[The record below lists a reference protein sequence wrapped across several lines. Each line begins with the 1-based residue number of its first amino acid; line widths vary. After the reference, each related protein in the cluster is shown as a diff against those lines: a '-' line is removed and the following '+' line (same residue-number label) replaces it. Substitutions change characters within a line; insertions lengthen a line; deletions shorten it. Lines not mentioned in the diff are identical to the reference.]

1 MNPKLG
7 LVCINCF
14 TAVLCACGGGSS
26 SSEQPVNVAP
36 TISTLATVSVLE
48 GQILNAQI
56 DAADQN
62 ANQITL
68 SLDLNSVDSRLF
80 SLDNKGRLTF
90 TNHPDF
96 EAPEDLDNDNVY
108 QVTVVASDGSLS
120 TAATVSVLVTDA
132 FEARVVDGPI
142 AGARFFIDLN
152 DNNIEDSGEPS
163 GITDDEGFILIP
175 QISLADAVNP
185 KVITRGGRDTSTG
198 QELRNLVLVGPI
210 SADLRNFVF
219 VTPLSTI
226 GFSSADTPQIFA
238 ALGVTETGAAIFG
251 NDLWAAAENQEA
263 RALEIQRLNAQLG
276 IILLSLER
284 LFPQVDGVVPNLLAV
299 NRQLTLE
306 VLAHSSTSGILRLT
320 DSALLSSI
328 FTNFEQVHNTGISN
342 DALSTVAQ
350 TVASINILL
359 ASSALDPTS
368 VNADTILELFQTRVL
383 NAINSLIS
391 NNISPTDFM
400 AETTVE
406 MIFAGAPVPDS
417 TLDTDADG
425 LHDVFDTDTDND
437 NVLNNNDAF
446 PLDTSEYVDSD
457 FDGIGNNADPDDD
470 NDGVNDV
477 DDAFPLDAA
486 ETLDT
491 DGDGTGNNADPD
503 DDNDGVNDV
512 DDAFPLNAAETL
524 DNDADGTGDNA
535 DLDDDNDG
543 VNDVDD
549 AFPLDATETLDTDG
563 DGTGNNADLDDD
575 NDGVVDAD
583 DERPLDPNTYEL
595 PVALPQSVNVDL
607 ASGVQTS
614 ITGNLTATS
623 QQSRSVTYAL
633 VTAASLG
640 TVTLND
646 ASTGAYTYQTL
657 ANTTEAGTDS
667 FSFRVNDGFIDS
679 LTTTISI
686 SINSDPLYPL
696 QWHLNN
702 SGQATFS
709 DTGGSLGED
718 LNVDT
723 VTNAGTLGL
732 GTIVAVVDEGMEIA
746 HPDLIENVVADG
758 SYDYVEADNDPTNPG
773 IIGDHGTSV
782 AGIIAARGWNNIGVR
797 GVAPAASL
805 KGFNFLRNQSLSNEI
820 DALGGASNAPSGDVD
835 IFNLSFGVN
844 TTTAFRLNSSLEAQL
859 LDGVTNLRS
868 GNGAIYIK
876 SSGNGFNGFVFN
888 GTTVTCPN
896 AANLGLSCQNTSQ
909 DPMHIVPYIIG
920 AAALN
925 AGGTASS
932 YSTVGATNW
941 VSAPGGEFGQNAQFL
956 GSGNGRPAIMTTDQS
971 GCSRGYVRSANTNPT
986 PNPRNAFEDGGNHAL
1001 NAMCSY
1007 TSTFNGTSSAAPN
1020 IAGVVALMLSVNAD
1034 LNWRD
1039 VKHILAT
1046 TSRQIDADR
1055 PAIVAT
1061 GIELEPA
1068 WTTNDAGLTFHNV
1081 YGFGA
1086 IDASAAVVAAEVYV
1100 ADSLGTFD
1108 QGTIRNN
1115 NLSRMVADGETITS
1129 ILNEPDQGIIEF
1141 VRVEIFAT
1149 HAFPG
1154 DWTIALISPS
1164 GTRSVLLP
1172 ALNAYTTWPASGF
1185 ELGSNAFYGESKQGD
1200 WTLEV
1205 TDHVTDDVGTLTSWS
1220 IRIYGH

>member
-1 MNPKLG
+1 
-7 LVCINCF
+7 
-14 TAVLCACGGGSS
+14 
-26 SSEQPVNVAP
+26 
-36 TISTLATVSVLE
+36 
-48 GQILNAQI
+48 
-56 DAADQN
+56 
-62 ANQITL
+62 
-68 SLDLNSVDSRLF
+68 
-80 SLDNKGRLTF
+80 
-90 TNHPDF
+90 
-96 EAPEDLDNDNVY
+96 
-108 QVTVVASDGSLS
+108 
-120 TAATVSVLVTDA
+120 
-132 FEARVVDGPI
+132 
-142 AGARFFIDLN
+142 
-152 DNNIEDSGEPS
+152 
-163 GITDDEGFILIP
+163 
-175 QISLADAVNP
+175 
-185 KVITRGGRDTSTG
+185 
-198 QELRNLVLVGPI
+198 
-210 SADLRNFVF
+210 
-219 VTPLSTI
+219 
-226 GFSSADTPQIFA
+226 
-238 ALGVTETGAAIFG
+238 
-251 NDLWAAAENQEA
+251 
-263 RALEIQRLNAQLG
+263 
-276 IILLSLER
+276 
-284 LFPQVDGVVPNLLAV
+284 
-299 NRQLTLE
+299 
-306 VLAHSSTSGILRLT
+306 
-320 DSALLSSI
+320 
-328 FTNFEQVHNTGISN
+328 
-342 DALSTVAQ
+342 
-350 TVASINILL
+350 
-359 ASSALDPTS
+359 
-368 VNADTILELFQTRVL
+368 
-383 NAINSLIS
+383 
-391 NNISPTDFM
+391 
-400 AETTVE
+400 
-406 MIFAGAPVPDS
+406 
-417 TLDTDADG
+417 
-425 LHDVFDTDTDND
+425 
-437 NVLNNNDAF
+437 
-446 PLDTSEYVDSD
+446 
-457 FDGIGNNADPDDD
+457 
-470 NDGVNDV
+470 V

-491 DGDGTGNNADPD
+491 DGDGTGNNADLD

-512 DDAFPLNAAETL
+512 DDAFPLDATETL
-524 DNDADGTGDNA
+524 DTDGDGTGNNA

-549 AFPLDATETLDTDG
+549 AFPLDAAETLDTDG

>member
-1 MNPKLG
+1 M
-7 LVCINCF
+7 
-14 TAVLCACGGGSS
+14 
-26 SSEQPVNVAP
+26 
-36 TISTLATVSVLE
+36 
-48 GQILNAQI
+48 
-56 DAADQN
+56 
-62 ANQITL
+62 
-68 SLDLNSVDSRLF
+68 
-80 SLDNKGRLTF
+80 
-90 TNHPDF
+90 
-96 EAPEDLDNDNVY
+96 
-108 QVTVVASDGSLS
+108 
-120 TAATVSVLVTDA
+120 
-132 FEARVVDGPI
+132 
-142 AGARFFIDLN
+142 
-152 DNNIEDSGEPS
+152 
-163 GITDDEGFILIP
+163 
-175 QISLADAVNP
+175 
-185 KVITRGGRDTSTG
+185 
-198 QELRNLVLVGPI
+198 
-210 SADLRNFVF
+210 
-219 VTPLSTI
+219 
-226 GFSSADTPQIFA
+226 
-238 ALGVTETGAAIFG
+238 
-251 NDLWAAAENQEA
+251 
-263 RALEIQRLNAQLG
+263 
-276 IILLSLER
+276 
-284 LFPQVDGVVPNLLAV
+284 
-299 NRQLTLE
+299 
-306 VLAHSSTSGILRLT
+306 
-320 DSALLSSI
+320 
-328 FTNFEQVHNTGISN
+328 
-342 DALSTVAQ
+342 
-350 TVASINILL
+350 
-359 ASSALDPTS
+359 
-368 VNADTILELFQTRVL
+368 
-383 NAINSLIS
+383 
-391 NNISPTDFM
+391 
-400 AETTVE
+400 
-406 MIFAGAPVPDS
+406 
-417 TLDTDADG
+417 
-425 LHDVFDTDTDND
+425 
-437 NVLNNNDAF
+437 
-446 PLDTSEYVDSD
+446 
-457 FDGIGNNADPDDD
+457 
-470 NDGVNDV
+470 

-491 DGDGTGNNADPD
+491 DGDGTGNNAD
-503 DDNDGVNDV
+503 
-512 DDAFPLNAAETL
+512 
-524 DNDADGTGDNA
+524 
-535 DLDDDNDG
+535 LDDDNDG

-549 AFPLDATETLDTDG
+549 AFPLDAAETLDTDG